1 MTINLLIIFKFSV
14 IYSKMAINYAE
25 KVLWNRPQIDVYFAA
40 EHNKAFIDAKSTV
53 KVVVWLT
60 AENV

>member
-1 MTINLLIIFKFSV
+1 MTKNLLIIFKFSV

-53 KVVVWLT
+53 KVVV
-60 AENV
+60 